1 MPHGAVRQPAR
12 RPPSRLPFPG
22 RTVPGSAPAQR
33 RPVRPT
39 PSFNPVQ
46 RQPVG
51 GRTIPGSSPGE
62 RTSVTKSRP
71 NPTIFSPGRKTLLE
85 SQAKDRATL
94 GFGSPGGLTRQGLS
108 AKLVGVGK
116 GASRVATASSPAQRD
131 PFAVANERR
140 LKQQKPVTRASVNS
154 SGGRR

>member
-1 MPHGAVRQPAR
+1 MPHGAVRQPSR

-22 RTVPGSAPAQR
+22 LPVPGSSPAQR
-33 RPVRPT
+33 RLVRPT

-46 RQPVG
+46 RQPVD
-51 GRTIPGSSPGE
+51 GSL
-62 RTSVTKSRP
+62 P

-108 AKLVGVGK
+108 AKLAGVGK

-140 LKQQKPVTRASVNS
+140 LKQQKPVTRASVNA